1 MMRICAVFIAL
12 SACVA
17 PDDTPRP
24 LTLPPPDG
32 RILTVVREPWP
43 YDVSVQAMA
52 QAQGHLS
59 LRVTRRGGAELDYSD
74 GYIARQ
80 VAEDFCGQ
88 YNRKL
93 NRNAFG
99 MFSAPASW
107 VFEGGC
113 L

>member
-1 MMRICAVFIAL
+1 MRAFAAFIAL
-12 SACVA
+12 SACVP

-24 LTLPPPDG
+24 LTLPPADG
-32 RILTVVREPWP
+32 RILSVVREPWP

-52 QAQGHLS
+52 QAQGRLS
-59 LRVTRRGGAELDYSD
+59 LRVSRRGGAELDYSD
-74 GYIARQ
+74 GYVARQ
-80 VAEDFCGQ
+80 VADDFCGQ
-88 YNRKL
+88 YNRHL
-93 NRNAFG
+93 NANAFG